1 MNELQI
7 FNNSEFGELEIVLIE
22 GKIYFKATEVA
33 EMLGYKNPR
42 DAILRHCKG
51 VVKHDVIENSGF
63 GARKVKINLINEG
76 DVLRLIIGSEL
87 DGADKIESWIFDEV
101 IPQIMKTGSYSIPV
115 PMTVEDMIIMQANEM
130 KAVKG
135 DVAVLKHKVENQITL
150 DHGKQMRMQKAIRT
164 RVYQRNE
171 ETGVPKEKL
180 FSALHRTLW
189 DTFDVPSYKDIK
201 TKDYNNAL
209 NLINTWIE
217 KAEIRNNSQEEI
229 HGQ

>member
-76 DVLRLIIGSEL
+76 YVCL
-87 DGADKIESWIFDEV
+87 
-101 IPQIMKTGSYSIPV
+101 
-115 PMTVEDMIIMQANEM
+115 
-130 KAVKG
+130 
-135 DVAVLKHKVENQITL
+135 
-150 DHGKQMRMQKAIRT
+150 
-164 RVYQRNE
+164 
-171 ETGVPKEKL
+171 
-180 FSALHRTLW
+180 
-189 DTFDVPSYKDIK
+189 
-201 TKDYNNAL
+201 
-209 NLINTWIE
+209 
-217 KAEIRNNSQEEI
+217 
-229 HGQ
+229 